1 MTLLSEWSALSARIH
16 KLESA
21 SRLYLSTQTP
31 KFTSRTQIISP
42 LVENINSLRE
52 EVGKFKERHGML
64 LQESAQNSIG
74 RFLEWNPT
82 ETSQA
87 ATYYTLLEQII
98 FLCSFETEFTHL
110 LSSHDVTVRRIT
122 ERALLHLSR
131 SLIVD
136 EALKVR
142 WVTAFREREERIEK
156 LGGVHLLQHGIWGFK
171 VHASGERTD
180 LVLNEPIADLDVVT
194 RTSEGLVLTEWK
206 RCTDPA
212 NAQQFWNNARTQA
225 FLYGRGCL
233 AAAELRDTRYLIL
246 VSENRINEP
255 DDIVDKGI
263 RYRHINIAIN
273 PSTPSNETA
282 SMLSPGAVAPTQMN
296 DALA

>member
-31 KFTSRTQIISP
+31 AFTSRTRIIEP
-42 LVENINSLRE
+42 LVENINRLRE
-52 EVGKFKERHGML
+52 EVRGFNERHGML

-74 RFLEWNPT
+74 RFLGWNPT

-110 LSSHDVTVRRIT
+110 LSSHDVTVKRIT

-136 EALKVR
+136 EELKTR
-142 WVTAFREREERIEK
+142 WVAAFHEREERIEK

-180 LVLNEPIADLDVVT
+180 LVLNEPITDLDVVT

-206 RCTDPA
+206 RCTDPGD
-212 NAQQFWNNARTQA
+212 AQQLWNNALTQA
-225 FLYGRGCL
+225 FLYSKGCL
-233 AAAELRDTRYLIL
+233 AATELRDTRYLVL
-246 VSENRINEP
+246 VSKNRINEP
-255 DDIVDKGI
+255 DDVVDKGI
-263 RYRHINIAIN
+263 CYRHINIAIN
-273 PSTPSNETA
+273 PPTPSKEKA
-282 SMLSPGAVAPTQMN
+282 SMLSSGAVPPT
-296 DALA
+296 